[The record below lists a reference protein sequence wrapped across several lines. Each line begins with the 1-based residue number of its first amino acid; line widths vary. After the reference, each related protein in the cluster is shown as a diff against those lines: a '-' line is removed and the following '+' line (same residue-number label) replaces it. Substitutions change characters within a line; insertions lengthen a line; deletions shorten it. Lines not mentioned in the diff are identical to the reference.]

1 MTIEGRPFL
10 GPDQTYEKQRQ
21 CRMQDAIDDYL
32 QDDKVSARQT
42 YEEMLSCINDV
53 IEYHKSSMDRAVAL
67 RSLMMGNREVD
78 LDAAQARE
86 IINDYVKNLP
96 AQQEPVYNEDGTTS
110 YGYAAHITLGDIHKF
125 QRGSSL

>member
-32 QDDKVSARQT
+32 NDEKVSSRQA

-53 IEYHKSSMDRAVAL
+53 IQYHEKAYCRARGL
-67 RSLMMGNREVD
+67 YDLMMGNREIDPFVD
-78 LDAAQARE
+78 DPKL
-86 IINDYVKNLP
+86 VKKWQDQIPNR
-96 AQQEPVYNEDGTTS
+96 
-110 YGYAAHITLGDIHKF
+110 F
-125 QRGSSL
+125 

>member
-42 YEEMLSCINDV
+42 YEEMLSCVNDV
-53 IEYHKSSMDRAVAL
+53 IEYHKKQMDRAVAL

-78 LDAAQARE
+78 LD
-86 IINDYVKNLP
+86 DYVKNLP